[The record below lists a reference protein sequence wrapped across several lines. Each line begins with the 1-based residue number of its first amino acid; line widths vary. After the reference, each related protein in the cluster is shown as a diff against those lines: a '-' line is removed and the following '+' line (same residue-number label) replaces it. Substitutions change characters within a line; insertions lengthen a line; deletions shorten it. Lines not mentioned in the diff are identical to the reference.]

1 MYVFYNSL
9 RLQVTVLNTDFLRR
23 VYVFYNSLCLQVTVL
38 NTDFLRRVYETG
50 GHANYLLSILPS
62 SLKAILALERLY
74 AAHTLQA
81 NISTL
86 GCLDPVCDGGDLL
99 DVVANVSFGKWLR
112 TSGNGSYSA
121 VIVNSR
127 AGSPSFTASETG
139 ALYAAVLNS
148 TVLGSEAFSSPSP
161 GSAVHTEC
169 GAWARS
175 LCLGQPLP
183 ASLASLDSSL
193 CGLAHVLRACQSG
206 SVQQPAVRAM
216 LTSAFC
222 APGLP
227 FCLDLSSTTVH
238 VLSAYF
244 EAFRDF
250 ILQHLLRVVHDYFLA
265 QNNRDLV
272 VTRSQS
278 ELTLG
283 YYVSDDAE
291 QSAQHVQGFLDEDWL
306 KTSSQEG
313 LVWKVD
319 TCLKDRNMNSN
330 MRVRGRTNFFLCLVS
345 RYAHKKTQISLC
357 AFFRYA
363 HKDPKLLSTFKKI
376 INILVFVYI
385 YCAPYQIHNFANA

>member
-9 RLQVTVLNTDFLRR
+9 WLQVTVLNTDFLRR

-112 TSGNGSYSA
+112 TSGNGSYSS

-148 TVLGSEAFSSPSP
+148 SVLGSEAFSSPSP

-175 LCLGQPLP
+175 LCLGQPFP

-283 YYVSDDAE
+283 YYVSDDAD

-345 RYAHKKTQISLC
+345 RYAHKDPNFSLC
-357 AFFRYA
+357 LFSLCSQR
-363 HKDPKLLSTFKKI
+363 PKAITNLKKKS
-376 INILVFVYI
+376 
-385 YCAPYQIHNFANA
+385 